1 MPDPYIIPISLENQR
16 AILQPLLPE
25 HFNDL
30 WEVASHPEIW
40 EFTIQKIKTKQA
52 FELYFHTALKDK
64 ENNQS
69 CPFAVYDKPSHTFVG
84 CTRFGNIVKEHKRA
98 EIGWTWYHPAVQRTG
113 INKACKHLLLQYGF
127 DTIGLNRIELKTAAI
142 NYKSRGAILKIGATQ
157 EGVFRHHII
166 NDDGSLRDSVFFS
179 IIKTE
184 WREIE
189 KKQFPEF
196 IHA

>member
-1 MPDPYIIPISLENQR
+1 M
-16 AILQPLLPE
+16 
-25 HFNDL
+25 
-30 WEVASHPEIW
+30 
-40 EFTIQKIKTKQA
+40 
-52 FELYFHTALKDK
+52 
-64 ENNQS
+64 
-69 CPFAVYDKPSHTFVG
+69 G